1 MAAWLP
7 KGRAK
12 VRFNFIPLYRLIR
25 HVLPVVI
32 LFSLF
37 PVGFGDSLSVVNA
50 ASLQPVNSDAST
62 QARELYNYLLS
73 ISGKK
78 TVTGQHD
85 YLESPD
91 ELSNK
96 VQKISQAYVGLHGYE
111 MGAISGQSD
120 ATEAA
125 QRKNVVDSAIR
136 WSRAGGIVTMTFHEA
151 LPGRPLTWANVQA
164 KVSQAEFNKYVT
176 PGTTQYNLFIADLD
190 KVAVS
195 LKQLRDAGVPV
206 LWRPYHEMN
215 GDWFWW
221 GNKNNFN
228 QLWNIMYDRFV
239 NTHQLNN
246 LLWVWSPNAPNSYTV
261 PYTPKYPGDDKVD
274 ILAVDIYNND
284 FKQSHYEGLLGLAR
298 NKPIAIGEHGEMP
311 SSEVL
316 QAQPKWVYSMTW
328 GKMLTENNTTNQIQD
343 YMNDSRSL
351 TRDDVKNGL
360 AAIQQPGADVPTLPD
375 EGQSEPIPV
384 PPVVIVPPAPTPP
397 SVPDVVYVN
406 GLRGEYFNNMNL
418 NGSPVL
424 IRTDSKLDYNWR
436 AVAAD
441 PKVNA
446 DQFSVRWTGKI
457 KPQYS
462 ETYTFTTISDDG
474 IRVWVDGKL
483 VIDSWFKQ
491 SWTERKGS
499 IALEAGKMVDLKVEY
514 YDEKGDAMARLMWES
529 QHEAKAVVP
538 GNALFLP

>member
-1 MAAWLP
+1 M
-7 KGRAK
+7 
-12 VRFNFIPLYRLIR
+12 RFNFIPLYRLMR
-25 HVLPVVI
+25 YVI
-32 LFSLF
+32 LIVMLFSLL
-37 PVGFGDSLSVVNA
+37 PVGFGESLSVVNA
-50 ASLQPVNSDAST
+50 ASLQPVNSDASA
-62 QARELYNYLLS
+62 QVRGLYNYLLS

-91 ELSNK
+91 ELSSK
-96 VQKISQAYVGLHGYE
+96 VQKISQAYVGIHGYE
-111 MGAISGQSD
+111 MGAISGQS
-120 ATEAA
+120 AAEEAE

-151 LPGRPLTWANVQA
+151 LPGSPLTWANVQA
-164 KVSQAEFNKYVT
+164 KVSQTEFNKYVT
-176 PGTTQYNLFIADLD
+176 PGTTQYNLLVADLD
-190 KVAVS
+190 KVAES

-221 GNKNNFN
+221 GNKDNFN
-228 QLWNIMYDRFV
+228 QLWSIMYDRLA

-246 LLWVWSPNAPNSYTV
+246 LLWVWSPNAPNSYTF

-284 FKQSHYEGLLGLAR
+284 FKQSHYDDLLELAR

-316 QAQPKWVYSMTW
+316 QAQPNWVYSMTW
-328 GKMLTENNTTNQIQD
+328 GKMLTENNTTDQIQE

-351 TRDDVKNGL
+351 TRDDVKLGL
-360 AAIQQPGADVPTLPD
+360 SAIQQPATDSPPLPD
-375 EGQSEPIPV
+375 NGQSAPAPV
-384 PPVVIVPPAPTPP
+384 PPVVIIPPPAPP
-397 SVPDVVYVN
+397 SVPDTVYAN

-418 NGSPVL
+418 GGSAAL
-424 IRTDSKLDYNWR
+424 IRLDSKLDYNWR
-436 AVAAD
+436 AAAAD
-441 PKVNA
+441 SSLNA
-446 DQFSVRWTGKI
+446 DQFSVRWIGKI

-483 VIDSWFKQ
+483 IIDSWFKQ

-499 IALEAGKMVDLKVEY
+499 IALQAGKMVELKVEY
-514 YDEKGDAMARLMWES
+514 YDDKGDAMARLMWES
-529 QHEAKAVVP
+529 QHEGKAVVP

>member
-1 MAAWLP
+1 M
-7 KGRAK
+7 
-12 VRFNFIPLYRLIR
+12 RFDFIPLYRLIR
-25 HVLPVVI
+25 HALPVVI
-32 LFSLF
+32 LFSLL
-37 PVGFGDSLSVVNA
+37 PVGFGESLSVANA
-50 ASLQPVNSDAST
+50 AALQPVDSDAST
-62 QARELYNYLLS
+62 QARELYSYLLS

-78 TVTGQHD
+78 IITGQHD

-96 VQKISQAYVGLHGYE
+96 IQKISQSYVGVHGYE
-111 MGAISGQSD
+111 MGAISGQSAD
-120 ATEAA
+120 TEAE

-136 WSRAGGIVTMTFHEA
+136 WNRSGGIVTMTFHEA

-164 KVSQAEFNKYVT
+164 KVSQTEFNKYVT
-176 PGTTQYNLFIADLD
+176 PGTTQYNLLIADLD

-246 LLWVWSPNAPNSYTV
+246 LLWVWSPNAPNSYTF

-284 FKQSHYEGLLGLAR
+284 FKQSHYEELLGLAG

-328 GKMLTENNTTNQIQD
+328 GKMLSENNTTDQIQD

-351 TRDDVKNGL
+351 TRDDVENGL
-360 AAIQQPGADVPTLPD
+360 AAIQQPGTDVPTIPD
-375 EGQSEPIPV
+375 GGQSDPFPA
-384 PPVVIVPPAPTPP
+384 PPVVIVPPAPAPP
-397 SVPDVVYVN
+397 SVSDEVYAN

-418 NGSPVL
+418 DGSAALV
-424 IRTDSKLDYNWR
+424 RTDSKLDYNWR
-436 AVAAD
+436 AAAAD
-441 PKVNA
+441 AKVNA

-457 KPQYS
+457 RPQYS

-474 IRVWVDGKL
+474 IRVWVDDKL
-483 VIDSWFKQ
+483 IIDSWFKQ

-499 IALEAGKMVDLKVEY
+499 ITLQAGKMVDLKVEY

>member
-1 MAAWLP
+1 M
-7 KGRAK
+7 
-12 VRFNFIPLYRLIR
+12 RFNFIPLYRLIR

-32 LFSLF
+32 IFSLF

-50 ASLQPVNSDAST
+50 ASLQPVNSDACT

-120 ATEAA
+120 ATEAT

-176 PGTTQYNLFIADLD
+176 PGTTQYNLLIADLD

-284 FKQSHYEGLLGLAR
+284 FKQSHYEGLLELAR
-298 NKPIAIGEHGEMP
+298 NKPIAIGEHGEIP

-328 GKMLTENNTTNQIQD
+328 GKMLTENNTTTQIQD
-343 YMNDSRSL
+343 YMNDAKSL

-360 AAIQQPGADVPTLPD
+360 EAIQQPGTDVPTLPD
-375 EGQSEPIPV
+375 EGQSEPLPA
-384 PPVVIVPPAPTPP
+384 PPVVIAPPAPTPP

-406 GLRGEYFNNMNL
+406 GLRGEYFNNMNVS
-418 NGSPVL
+418 GSPVL

-436 AVAAD
+436 AIAAD

-457 KPQYS
+457 KPQYC

>member
-12 VRFNFIPLYRLIR
+12 SEIQFYSSVSTDTSCTPRSYA
-25 HVLPVVI
+25 
-32 LFSLF
+32 FSLL
-37 PVGFGDSLSVVNA
+37 PVGFGESLSVANA
-50 ASLQPVNSDAST
+50 AALQPVNSDAST
-62 QARELYNYLLS
+62 QARELYSYLLS

-78 TVTGQHD
+78 IITGQHD

-96 VQKISQAYVGLHGYE
+96 VQKISQAYVGVHGYE
-111 MGAISGQSD
+111 MGAISGQS
-120 ATEAA
+120 AASEAA

-136 WSRAGGIVTMTFHEA
+136 WSRSGGIVTMTFHEA

-164 KVSQAEFNKYVT
+164 KVSQTEFNKYVT
-176 PGTTQYNLFIADLD
+176 PGTAQYNLLIADLD

-239 NTHQLNN
+239 NTHQLDN
-246 LLWVWSPNAPNSYTV
+246 LLWVWSPNAPNSYTF

-284 FKQSHYEGLLGLAR
+284 FEQSHYEGLLGLAGD
-298 NKPIAIGEHGEMP
+298 KPIAIGEHGEMP

-328 GKMLTENNTTNQIQD
+328 GKMLTENNTTDQIQD

-360 AAIQQPGADVPTLPD
+360 AAVQQPGTDVPTLPD
-375 EGQSEPIPV
+375 EGQSEPIP
-384 PPVVIVPPAPTPP
+384 APP
-397 SVPDVVYVN
+397 SVPDMVYAN

-418 NGSPVL
+418 DGSAAL
-424 IRTDSKLDYNWR
+424 TRTDSKLDYNWR
-436 AVAAD
+436 AATAD
-441 PKVNA
+441 ARVNA
-446 DQFSVRWTGKI
+446 DRFSVRWTGKM

-483 VIDSWFKQ
+483 IIDSWFKQ

-499 IALEAGKMVDLKVEY
+499 ITLQAGKMVDLKVEY
-514 YDEKGDAMARLMWES
+514 YDEYGDAMARLMWES
-529 QHEAKAVVP
+529 QHEAKAVIP

>member
-120 ATEAA
+120 TTEAA

-328 GKMLTENNTTNQIQD
+328 GKMLIENNTTNQIQD

-406 GLRGEYFNNMNL
+406 GLRGEYFNNMNV

>member
-1 MAAWLP
+1 M
-7 KGRAK
+7 
-12 VRFNFIPLYRLIR
+12 RFNFIPLYRLIR
-25 HVLPVVI
+25 HVLPVI
-32 LFSLF
+32 MLLTLL
-37 PVGFGDSLSVVNA
+37 PVGFVDSLSVANA

-62 QARELYNYLLS
+62 QARELYNYLLN

-78 TVTGQHD
+78 IVTGQHD

-96 VQKISQAYVGLHGYE
+96 VQKISQAYVGVHGYE
-111 MGAISGQSD
+111 MGAISGQSE

-176 PGTTQYNLFIADLD
+176 PGTTQYNLLIADLD
-190 KVAVS
+190 KVAAS

-221 GNKNNFN
+221 GNKTNFN
-228 QLWNIMYDRFV
+228 QLWNIMYDRFT

-360 AAIQQPGADVPTLPD
+360 ETIQPPGTDIPTLPD
-375 EGQSEPIPV
+375 EGQSESIPAL
-384 PPVVIVPPAPTPP
+384 PVVIVPQAPTPP

-418 NGSPVL
+418 SGSPAL

-436 AVAAD
+436 ANAAD

-474 IRVWVDGKL
+474 IRVWVNGKL

-499 IALEAGKMVDLKVEY
+499 ITLEAGKMVDLKVEY

-529 QHEAKAVVP
+529 QHEAKAVIP

>member
-1 MAAWLP
+1 M
-7 KGRAK
+7 
-12 VRFNFIPLYRLIR
+12 RFNFIPLYRLIR
-25 HVLPVVI
+25 HVLPVVM
-32 LFSLF
+32 LFSLL

-96 VQKISQAYVGLHGYE
+96 IQKISQAYVGLHGYE

-120 ATEAA
+120 TVEAA

-136 WSRAGGIVTMTFHEA
+136 WSRSGGIVTMTFHEA

-176 PGTTQYNLFIADLD
+176 PGTTQYNLLIADLD

-284 FKQSHYEGLLGLAR
+284 FKQSHYDGLLGLAR

-343 YMNDSRSL
+343 YMNDSKSL

-360 AAIQQPGADVPTLPD
+360 AAIQQPGTDVPTLPD

-384 PPVVIVPPAPTPP
+384 PPVVIVPPAPAPP
-397 SVPDVVYVN
+397 SVPDTVYVN
-406 GLRGEYFNNMNL
+406 GLRGEYFNNMDL

-424 IRTDSKLDYNWR
+424 TRTDSKLDYNWR
-436 AVAAD
+436 AAAAD

>member
-1 MAAWLP
+1 M
-7 KGRAK
+7 
-12 VRFNFIPLYRLIR
+12 
-25 HVLPVVI
+25 
-32 LFSLF
+32 LFSLL
-37 PVGFGDSLSVVNA
+37 PAGFGESLSVANA
-50 ASLQPVNSDAST
+50 ATLQPVNSDASA
-62 QARELYNYLLS
+62 QARELYNYLTS

-78 TVTGQHD
+78 MVTGQHD

-91 ELSNK
+91 ELNNK
-96 VQKISQAYVGLHGYE
+96 VQKVSKEYAGVHGYE
-111 MGAISGQSD
+111 MGAIYGQS
-120 ATEAA
+120 ATTIEA
-125 QRKNVVDSAIR
+125 QRKSVVDSAIR
-136 WSRAGGIVTMTFHEA
+136 WHRAGGMVTMTFHEA
-151 LPGRPLTWANVQA
+151 LPGKPLTWANVQT

-176 PGTTQYNLFIADLD
+176 PGTTQYNLLIADLD
-190 KVAVS
+190 KVAES

-246 LLWVWSPNAPNSYTV
+246 LLWVWCPNAPNSYTV
-261 PYTPKYPGDDKVD
+261 PYTPKYPGDEKVD

-284 FKQSHYEGLLGLAR
+284 FQQSHYEGLLGLAR
-298 NKPIAIGEHGEMP
+298 NKLIAIGEHGEMP
-311 SSEVL
+311 SPEVM

-328 GKMLTENNTTNQIQD
+328 GKMLTEDNTTDQIQD
-343 YMNDSRSL
+343 YMNNPMSL
-351 TRDDVKNGL
+351 TRDDVKKGL
-360 AAIQQPGADVPTLPD
+360 DAIKQPGTGLS
-375 EGQSEPIPV
+375 GEPGTGEDNSAPSV
-384 PPVVIVPPAPTPP
+384 PPVVSKPDLNPSPPDTGEDGAPPVVVVPPSPAPP
-397 SVPDVVYVN
+397 SVPDMVYAN

-418 NGSPVL
+418 DGTPAL
-424 IRTDSKLDYNWR
+424 IRMDSMLDYNWR
-436 AVAAD
+436 ADSPD

-483 VIDSWFKQ
+483 IIDSWLKQ
-491 SWTERKGS
+491 SWTERNGS
-499 IALEAGKMVDLKVEY
+499 ITLEAGRVVDLKVEY

-529 QHEAKAVVP
+529 QHEAKAVIP
-538 GNALFLP
+538 RSALFLP

>member
-25 HVLPVVI
+25 HVLPVVM

-37 PVGFGDSLSVVNA
+37 PVGFGGFLSVVNA

-176 PGTTQYNLFIADLD
+176 PGTTQYNLLIADLD

-406 GLRGEYFNNMNL
+406 GLRGEYFNNMNV

>member
-7 KGRAK
+7 KGRAR
-12 VRFNFIPLYRLIR
+12 VSPYFTPVNRWIR
-25 HVLPVVI
+25 SVLPVVM
-32 LFSLF
+32 LFSLL
-37 PVGFGDSLSVVNA
+37 PVGFGESLSVANA
-50 ASLQPVNSDAST
+50 ATLQPVNSDASAE
-62 QARELYNYLLS
+62 ARELYNYLIS

-78 TVTGQHD
+78 MVTGQHD

-96 VQKISQAYVGLHGYE
+96 VQKISKAYAGVHGYE
-111 MGAISGQSD
+111 MGAISGQSA

-136 WSRAGGIVTMTFHEA
+136 WSRAGGMVTMTYHEP
-151 LPGRPLTWANVQA
+151 LPGKPLTWANVQA

-176 PGTTQYNLFIADLD
+176 PGTAQYNLLIADLD

-221 GNKNNFN
+221 GNKNNCN

-246 LLWVWSPNAPNSYTV
+246 LLWVWSPNAPNSYTA

-274 ILAVDIYNND
+274 ILAVDIYNHD

-298 NKPIAIGEHGEMP
+298 NKPIAIGEHGEVP
-311 SSEVL
+311 SPEVMK
-316 QAQPKWVYSMTW
+316 AQPKWVYSMTW
-328 GKMLTENNTTNQIQD
+328 GKMLTENNTTDQIHD
-343 YMNDSRSL
+343 YMNDSTSL
-351 TRDDVKNGL
+351 TRDDVKKGL
-360 AAIQQPGADVPTLPD
+360 AAMKKPDTELPTVPDT
-375 EGQSEPIPV
+375 GQNGSTPA
-384 PPVVIVPPAPTPP
+384 PPVVSKPVPP
-397 SVPDVVYVN
+397 SVPDMVYAN
-406 GLRGEYFNNMNL
+406 GLRGEYFNDMNL
-418 NGSPVL
+418 DGTAVL
-424 IRTDSKLDYNWR
+424 VRTDSKLDYNWR
-436 AVAAD
+436 AATPD
-441 PKVNA
+441 PKVEA

-462 ETYTFTTISDDG
+462 EAYTFTTISDDG

-483 VIDSWFKQ
+483 IIDSWFKQ

-499 IALEAGKMVDLKVEY
+499 ISLQAGKMADLKVEY

-529 QHEAKAVVP
+529 QHEAKAVIP

>member
-1 MAAWLP
+1 M
-7 KGRAK
+7 
-12 VRFNFIPLYRLIR
+12 RFNFIPLYRLIR
-25 HVLPVVI
+25 HVLPFVI
-32 LFSLF
+32 LFSLL
-37 PVGFGDSLSVVNA
+37 PVGFGESLFVANA
-50 ASLQPVNSDAST
+50 AILQPVNSNAST
-62 QARELYNYLLS
+62 QARELYSYLLS
-73 ISGKK
+73 ISGEK

-91 ELSNK
+91 EFSNR
-96 VQKISQAYVGLHGYE
+96 VQEISNAYAGVHGYE
-111 MGAISGQSD
+111 MGAISGQSA

-136 WSRAGGIVTMTFHEA
+136 WSKAGGIVTMTYHEP
-151 LPGRPLTWANVQA
+151 LPGKPLTWANVQA
-164 KVSQAEFNKYVT
+164 KVSQEEFNKYVT
-176 PGTTQYNLFIADLD
+176 PGTTQYNLLIADLD
-190 KVAVS
+190 KAAVS

-215 GDWFWW
+215 GGWFWW

-284 FKQSHYEGLLGLAR
+284 FKQSHYEGLLGLAQ
-298 NKPIAIGEHGEMP
+298 NKPIAIGEQGEVP
-311 SSEVL
+311 SPEVM

-328 GKMLTENNTTNQIQD
+328 GNMLTENNTTDQIQD
-343 YMNDSRSL
+343 YMNDPRSL
-351 TRDDVKNGL
+351 TRDDVKKGL
-360 AAIQQPGADVPTLPD
+360 AAFQQPVTDVPTLPD
-375 EGQSEPIPV
+375 EGQSDPIPA
-384 PPVVIVPPAPTPP
+384 PPVVTVPP
-397 SVPDVVYVN
+397 SVSDIVHTN
-406 GLRGEYFNNMNL
+406 GLRGEYYNSMNL
-418 NGSPVL
+418 DGTAVL
-424 IRTDSKLDYNWR
+424 VRTDSKLDYNWR
-436 AVAAD
+436 AASPD
-441 PKVNA
+441 PEVKA

-457 KPQYS
+457 NPQYS

-483 VIDSWFKQ
+483 IIDSWFKQ

-499 IALEAGKMVDLKVEY
+499 ITLQAGKMVDLKVEY

-529 QHEAKAVVP
+529 QHEAKVVIP

>member
-25 HVLPVVI
+25 RVLPVVM
-32 LFSLF
+32 LFSLL
-37 PVGFGDSLSVVNA
+37 PVGFVDSLSVANA

-62 QARELYNYLLS
+62 QARELYNYLLN

-78 TVTGQHD
+78 IVTGQHD

-96 VQKISQAYVGLHGYE
+96 VQKISQAYVGVHGYE

-136 WSRAGGIVTMTFHEA
+136 WSRSGGIVTMTFHEA

-164 KVSQAEFNKYVT
+164 KVSQTEFNKYVT
-176 PGTTQYNLFIADLD
+176 PGTAQYNLLIADLD

-221 GNKNNFN
+221 GNKTNFN
-228 QLWNIMYDRFV
+228 QLWNIMYDRFT

-343 YMNDSRSL
+343 YMNDSKSL

-360 AAIQQPGADVPTLPD
+360 AAIEQPGTDVPTLPD
-375 EGQSEPIPV
+375 EGQSEPIP
-384 PPVVIVPPAPTPP
+384 APSPP

-406 GLRGEYFNNMNL
+406 GLQGEYFNNMNL
-418 NGSPVL
+418 SGSPAL

-436 AVAAD
+436 ANAAD

-499 IALEAGKMVDLKVEY
+499 ITLEAGKMVDLKVEY

-529 QHEAKAVVP
+529 QHEAKAVIP
-538 GNALFLP
+538 ENALFLP

>member
-12 VRFNFIPLYRLIR
+12 VRFDFFPLYRLIR
-25 HVLPVVI
+25 HALPVVM
-32 LFSLF
+32 LFSLL
-37 PVGFGDSLSVVNA
+37 PVGFGESLSVANA
-50 ASLQPVNSDAST
+50 AALQPVSSDAST
-62 QARELYNYLLS
+62 QARELYSYLLS

-78 TVTGQHD
+78 IITGQHD

-91 ELSNK
+91 ELNNK
-96 VQKISQAYVGLHGYE
+96 VQKISQSYVGVHGYE
-111 MGAISGQSD
+111 MGAISGQSAD
-120 ATEAA
+120 TEAE
-125 QRKNVVDSAIR
+125 QRKNVVDSAIH
-136 WSRAGGIVTMTFHEA
+136 WSRSGGIVTMTFHEA
-151 LPGRPLTWANVQA
+151 LPGRPQSWANVQA
-164 KVSQAEFNKYVT
+164 KVSQTEFNKYVT
-176 PGTTQYNLFIADLD
+176 PGTAQYDLLIADLD
-190 KVAVS
+190 QVAVT

-246 LLWVWSPNAPNSYTV
+246 LLWVWSPNAPNSYTF

-284 FKQSHYEGLLGLAR
+284 FKQSHYEELLGLAG

-328 GKMLTENNTTNQIQD
+328 GNMLTDNNTTDQIQD

-351 TRDDVKNGL
+351 TRDGVKNGL
-360 AAIQQPGADVPTLPD
+360 AAIQQPGGDVPTLPD
-375 EGQSEPIPV
+375 GGQNAPIPA
-384 PPVVIVPPAPTPP
+384 PPVVIVPPAPAPP
-397 SVPDVVYVN
+397 SVPDIVYAN

-418 NGSPVL
+418 DGSAALV
-424 IRTDSKLDYNWR
+424 RTDSKLDYNWR
-436 AVAAD
+436 AAAAD
-441 PKVNA
+441 AKVNA

-457 KPQYS
+457 RPQYS

-474 IRVWVDGKL
+474 IRVWVDDKL
-483 VIDSWFKQ
+483 IIDSWFKQ
-491 SWTERKGS
+491 SWTERKGT
-499 IALEAGKMVDLKVEY
+499 ITLQAGKMADLKVEY